1 MGLEGDASE
10 LLDLVRSAEQ
20 GAFVSTT
27 PSGNPV
33 PVATFVEEE
42 FVDVGDDATDATP
55 STPLRL
61 PTPGQMQGRAPV
73 ARAAPTIA
81 PAGAATPPAVGIV
94 ILLALAIGILAVLA
108 R

>member
-1 MGLEGDASE
+1 MGREGDASE
-10 LLDLVRSAEQ
+10 LLELVRSAEQ

-33 PVATFVEEE
+33 PVGGRVEEE
-42 FVDVGDDATDATP
+42 FVDVGDEATDATP

-61 PTPGQMQGRAPV
+61 PTPLQMKVRAPV
-73 ARAAPTIA
+73 VRASAVAPSST
-81 PAGAATPPAVGIV
+81 TPPALGIV
-94 ILLALAIGILAVLA
+94 VLLALAIGLLALLA